1 MGVGSL
7 SATTQKH
14 ISPWSTTEHKEGAEK
29 MVRGAEQ
36 LHFLFWKSP
45 DFVKRQVGTVSLLSP
60 LQKSLS

>member
-14 ISPWSTTEHKEGAEK
+14 ISSWSTKEHKEGAKK
-29 MVRGAEQ
+29 MVREAEQ

-45 DFVKRQVGTVSLLSP
+45 DLVKMQVGTVLLLSP
-60 LQKSLS
+60 LQKSLN